1 MKNRKYEEG
10 AKEVADLRKAGA
22 DDFEISCIRKEYGYA
37 RYEFAQLMR
46 S

>member
-22 DDFEISCIRKEYGYA
+22 DDFEIACILKEYGYE
-37 RYEFAQLMR
+37 RYEITQLMR

>member
-1 MKNRKYEEG
+1 MKNRKYEED

-22 DDFEISCIRKEYGYA
+22 DDFEIACILKEYGYE
-37 RYEFAQLMR
+37 RYEITQLMK

>member
-10 AKEVADLRKAGA
+10 AKDVADLRKAGA
-22 DDFEISCIRKEYGYA
+22 DEFEIACILKEYGYA
-37 RYEFAQLMR
+37 SYEITQLMK